1 MDSCDVVI
9 IGAGTAGI
17 AAALRAQ
24 ELGANV
30 IALERGQELGG
41 AAGIR
46 LSGGAFH
53 LAMGSMDL
61 EPEAMLAHIN
71 KVTGGEIAP
80 NLARMVAD
88 ESKPSIE
95 WLATQGIPFKPQ
107 GGEHGKFTIDPRGP
121 STPGR
126 KFNRAA
132 APDRAMRELHFKFVE
147 KGGTI
152 YYGARAQSLTR
163 SGDGSQWV
171 VKATA
176 TVAEDLE
183 VQAPS
188 VIIADGGFQANPQLL
203 DRYLGPKA
211 SKASLRALH
220 TGSGDGLTMAEE
232 HGAYVAGEGR
242 GVYGHILHRNAAS
255 DENFLPYP
263 MFDQLCLMAPVVDS
277 GGVLLEH
284 TAADGPELTARMLAS
299 PDPAAYWVV
308 LDEPMWTGPATG
320 GGPYHPSVNPAIEE
334 RGGRVERG
342 GTLEELAQRCGMD
355 PKSLVEAVERHN
367 ANSDTKVTT
376 APYYCIPVSPGITFT
391 FPGIAISEKT
401 EVLHESSGVISGLYA
416 AGCSSG
422 GIHGKTGGGGYM
434 GGLGIALITGKV
446 AAESGYEYAMSQAGA
461 PPTARL

>member
-1 MDSCDVVI
+1 MDNCDVVI

-17 AAALRAQ
+17 SSALRAQ
-24 ELGANV
+24 ELGADV
-30 IALERGQELGG
+30 VALERGQEIGG

-61 EPEAMLAHIN
+61 KPEAMLAHIN

-95 WLATQGIPFKPQ
+95 WLASQGIPFKPQ

-132 APDRAMRELHFKFVE
+132 APDRAMRDLHFRFIQQ
-147 KGGTI
+147 GGTI
-152 YYGARAQSLTR
+152 YYGARAQSLAR
-163 SGDGSQWV
+163 SSDGSRWTV
-171 VKATA
+171 SATG
-176 TVAEDLE
+176 TGAEHLQ

-188 VIIADGGFQANPQLL
+188 VIIADGGFQANPELV

-211 SKASLRALH
+211 SRGSLRALH
-220 TGSGDGLTMAEE
+220 TGSGDGLTIAQE

-242 GVYGHILHRNAAS
+242 GVYGHILHRNAAF

-263 MFDQLCLMAPVVDS
+263 MFDHLCLISPVVDN

-299 PDPAAYWVV
+299 PDPGAYWVV
-308 LDEPMWTGPATG
+308 LDEPMWEGPARG

-342 GTLEELAQRCGMD
+342 DTLEELAQRCGMD
-355 PKSLVEAVERHN
+355 PTSLADAVERHN
-367 ANSDTKVTT
+367 ANSETQVATP
-376 APYYCIPVSPGITFT
+376 PYYCVPVSPGITFT
-391 FPGIAISEKT
+391 FPGIAINEKT
-401 EVLHESSGVISGLYA
+401 EVLHESGGVISGLYA

-422 GIHGKTGGGGYM
+422 GIHGKAGGGGYM

-446 AAESGYEYAMSQAGA
+446 AAESACRYALS
-461 PPTARL
+461 